1 MAQKASYK
9 QLTSSSSSSSSSTAK
24 DDEMHRSITINA
36 RGTHIIISETHPIF
50 TMSGILEAMCN
61 FNEHAHIL
69 NAHILNVNV
78 NPYSLQVLIDF
89 AECRVAAQYD
99 DQDAGEIIQE
109 FAAKIFSDGALR
121 WAVCALHM
129 ELGVEKPAEP
139 AEMWTLNENLSI
151 EVLHC
156 NVDMQKS
163 WTFIQAVAIL
173 ALLLKEHL
181 FENFTI
187 TVKQA
192 RSSANKLPED
202 NMIAPDNRRDVQ
214 YRFLPLSVTII
225 HPDDGEMCIVFG
237 EQDVDDNWQS
247 RTSYCSVRDRTRNA
261 ILKQLIPL
269 NDSFAPFIEKLKQY
283 LNIYQDTD
291 SRHF

>member
-1 MAQKASYK
+1 MAAAQKASYK
-9 QLTSSSSSSSSSTAK
+9 QLTSSSSSTVK
-24 DDEMHRSITINA
+24 DHEMHRSITINA
-36 RGTHIIISETHPIF
+36 RGTHIIIYEPHPIF
-50 TMSGILEAMCN
+50 AMSSILKATRN
-61 FNEHAHIL
+61 FDKHAHIL
-69 NAHILNVNV
+69 DVNV
-78 NPYSLQVLIDF
+78 NPYSLQVLIDY
-89 AECRVAAQYD
+89 AECRIAAQNG

-121 WAVCALHM
+121 WAVRALHM
-129 ELGVEKPAEP
+129 ELGVEKPAET
-139 AEMWTLNENLSI
+139 WTLNENLSI

-192 RSSANKLPED
+192 RSSAKKLPED
-202 NMIAPDNRRDVQ
+202 NMIAPDNRRDGQ

-237 EQDVDDNWQS
+237 EQDVDHHWQS
-247 RTSYCSVRDRTRNA
+247 RSSYYSFKYRTRDA
-261 ILKQLIPL
+261 ILDQLTPI